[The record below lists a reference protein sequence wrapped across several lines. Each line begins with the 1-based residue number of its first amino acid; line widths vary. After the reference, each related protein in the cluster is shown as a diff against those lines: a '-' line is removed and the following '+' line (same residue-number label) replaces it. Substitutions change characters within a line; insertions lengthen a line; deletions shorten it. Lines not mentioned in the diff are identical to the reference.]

1 MKKVYL
7 RLLIFSL
14 LIFTAC
20 KTHSDKEVK
29 SNENN
34 SNDVLVDELHLPAKV
49 SRVLGLCPSSTEI
62 LASICPEKLVGRTQ
76 NCNFPPSIETLPIVN
91 NYPLDI
97 EGVMKLRPDLVLT
110 LEGITPMDD
119 IKRIEALGIPVY
131 IQNFKTVDEVFEGIR
146 DVGKICGA
154 KVKADLLVDSL
165 THIKD
170 SLLSQSFGEKLS
182 AINIIWNAPIYVH
195 GYYSIM
201 TDKLRIAG
209 MNNIIDSSFKKT
221 SPEVSREY
229 LLSKNPDVMFCA
241 FSDYEKDFFNLY
253 PELRRMKCYRN
264 KAIFKITEDLQSR
277 PGPRILEA
285 VMELKNISKNAR

>member
-7 RLLIFSL
+7 LMLIFSL
-14 LIFTAC
+14 SVCHAC
-20 KTHSDKEVK
+20 KTDKEK
-29 SNENN
+29 TINSNESLNN
-34 SNDVLVDELHLPAKV
+34 DPGNELYVPAKV
-49 SRVLGLCPSSTEI
+49 IRVLGLCPSSTEI
-62 LASICPEKLVGRTQ
+62 LASICPEKLIGRTP
-76 NCNFPPSIETLPIVN
+76 NCNFPLLVEKLPVIN

-97 EGVMKLRPDLVLT
+97 EGLMEFRPDLVLT
-110 LEGITPMDD
+110 LEGITSIDD

-131 IQNFKTVDEVFEGIR
+131 VQNFKTVDEIFEGIR
-146 DVGKICGA
+146 EVGKICGA
-154 KVKADLLVDSL
+154 VEKADLLADSL
-165 THIKD
+165 IQIKD
-170 SLLSQSFGEKLS
+170 SLLSQNSGQKPA
-182 AINIIWNAPIYVH
+182 AINIIWNSPIYVH

-209 MNNIIDSSFKKT
+209 LGNLIDSSFKKT

-229 LLSKNPDVMFCA
+229 LLSKNPDVMFCG

-277 PGPRILEA
+277 PGPRIMEA

>member
-7 RLLIFSL
+7 LLLIFSL
-14 LIFTAC
+14 SVFYAC
-20 KTHSDKEVK
+20 KTHSDREVN
-29 SNENN
+29 SNENHH
-34 SNDVLVDELHLPAKV
+34 NDQRIKIDLPNKV
-49 SRVLGLCPSSTEI
+49 NRVLGLCPSSTEI
-62 LASICPEKLVGRTQ
+62 LASICPEKLIGRTQ
-76 NCNFPPSIETLPIVN
+76 NCNFPLWVEKLPVVN
-91 NYPLDI
+91 SYPLDI
-97 EGVMKLRPDLVLT
+97 EGLMKLHPDLILT
-110 LEGITPMDD
+110 LEGITSMDD

-131 IQNFKTVDEVFEGIR
+131 VQNFKTVDEVLAGIR

-154 KVKADLLVDSL
+154 QFKADLLADSL
-165 THIKD
+165 SQVKD
-170 SLLSQSFGEKLS
+170 SLLSQNVGQKPS
-182 AINIIWNAPIYVH
+182 AINVIWNAPIYVH

-209 MNNIIDSSFKKT
+209 MDNIIDSSFKKI

-229 LLSKNPDVMFCA
+229 LLSKNPDLMFCA

-285 VMELKNISKNAR
+285 VMELKNNSKNAR

>member
-14 LIFTAC
+14 IIFCAC
-20 KTHSDKEVK
+20 KTHSDRDVN
-29 SNENN
+29 SNEI
-34 SNDVLVDELHLPAKV
+34 SNGDLENDLHLPAKV
-49 SRVLGLCPSSTEI
+49 NRVLGLCPSSTEI

-76 NCNFPPSIETLPIVN
+76 NCNFPASVEKLPVVN

-110 LEGITPMDD
+110 LEGITSMDD

-131 IQNFKTVDEVFEGIR
+131 VQNFKTVDEVLEGIR
-146 DVGKICGA
+146 VAGKICGA
-154 KVKADLLVDSL
+154 QVKADLLVDSL
-165 THIKD
+165 TQIKD
-170 SLLSQSFGEKLS
+170 SLLSQNFGKKPS
-182 AINIIWNAPIYVH
+182 AINIIWNSPIYVH

-209 MNNIIDSSFKKT
+209 LDNIIDSSFKKT

-229 LLSKNPDVMFCA
+229 LLSKNPELMFCG
-241 FSDYEKDFFNLY
+241 FEDYEKDFFNLY

-264 KAIFKITEDLQSR
+264 KAIFNITEDLQSR

-285 VMELKNISKNAR
+285 VMELKNISQNAR